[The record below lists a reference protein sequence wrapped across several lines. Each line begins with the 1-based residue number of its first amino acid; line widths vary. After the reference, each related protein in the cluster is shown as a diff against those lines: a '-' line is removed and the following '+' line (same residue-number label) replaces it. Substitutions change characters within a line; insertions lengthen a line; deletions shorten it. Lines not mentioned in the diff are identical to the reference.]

1 MADTDDMPG
10 DMTDSE
16 QMASSNLRALVSGA
30 QLLKGIAGFAAALW
44 LATVVFIFW
53 TQWSVSGPTQIRDH
67 FWRFRQS
74 LASALSGSWGWAM
87 VAVIAL
93 LGSLLLRGQ
102 LARLWLDSDSDEGAR
117 RMG

>member
-1 MADTDDMPG
+1 MADTDDMTD

-16 QMASSNLRALVSGA
+16 QMASSDFRALVSGA
-30 QLLKGIAGFAAALW
+30 QMLKWVAGVAAALW

-53 TQWSVSGPTQIRDH
+53 TQWSGGSSGFGDDGL
-67 FWRFRQS
+67 RFRQS
-74 LASALSGSWGWAM
+74 LATALSASWGWAM

-102 LARLWLDSDSDEGAR
+102 LARLWLDSESDEEL
-117 RMG
+117 